1 MFKDKRM
8 NISELTKL
16 SPSELRVVS
25 KKNLLLFGTFTALD
39 LILFYY
45 SLFQDQW
52 MSMFLSLG
60 FFIACLAMYDNYELT
75 RDLAF
80 GAEPIE

>member
-1 MFKDKRM
+1 M
-8 NISELTKL
+8 NISQLTKL

-25 KKNLLLFGTFTALD
+25 KKNLLLFGAFTVLD

-52 MSMFLSLG
+52 MIMFLSLG

-75 RDLAF
+75 RDLALTVD
-80 GAEPIE
+80 PIEE